1 MSCVNIMIAS
11 LALGGAERI
20 VHETI
25 SSLQPRATRGTLF
38 VLKDVG
44 LQYSVNTA
52 GLFEIHRWKARYPED
67 KLRETAD
74 RVLRSGT
81 NLLFTHLIAA
91 KDLRVLWDAGVQ
103 TVPVIHNAKDG
114 WQDPAESYPAANAPF
129 AVAVSDSVASELR
142 ESGCQVPVVTIRH
155 ELQRWFRQ
163 GDVRRSRLEV
173 RRRHGIADDT
183 FLIGMVGCFKAQKA
197 YPRAIRALAE
207 LRKVRNAKLMIVG
220 SWDHDYGYGRLTFEV
235 VCRLIEELDL
245 QQDVFLVGA
254 VDDVDP
260 YYSAFDVY
268 LNTSVYEGLSIAL
281 LEAQQWGCPVVTA
294 NAGGN
299 AEALLDGSV
308 LIQDSS
314 DIAAYVDALS
324 KLQQT
329 ERTVAEKPAYPDLV
343 PRIWV
348 SLGDHGV
355 DKPSPRSGVLFV
367 TNNLNMGGAQR
378 SLTNLLVNMPD
389 KESISACVLGAIHS
403 PFYLEEL
410 DRASVR
416 VITFEKPAH
425 VVDTAER
432 VLNVVDSL
440 NVRTVCFWNVDACV
454 KLLVSKILSCTSVRI
469 IDVSPGT
476 LLFRELDETVAFQR
490 RISYTAADY
499 VARLDSF
506 VCKSNAGTTNPLLN
520 GWKNKV
526 VVIPNGV
533 PAASRLAQTADRS
546 ADSVMH
552 VGTCGRVAPENRIE
566 FLLDSFA
573 IVAKRLGGASLTIVG
588 EAQNGHRKYKDSLL
602 SRTANLGLKNVH
614 FAGAVHDVTPHLRSF
629 RVFLSAF
636 DEEGCSNAVLEAMA
650 AGTPV
655 VATASPSSRELIQS
669 GVDGFVVSNTDPRD
683 MADKIEILLTRP
695 DVADSFGRAS
705 ESTVRQ
711 RFSMNQMVDQYRSLL
726 AC

>member
-1 MSCVNIMIAS
+1 MACVNIMIAS

-25 SSLQPRATRGTLF
+25 STLQARSKRGTLF

-44 LQYSVNTA
+44 LQYSISAV
-52 GLFEIHRWKARYPED
+52 GLFEIHHWKAGYREA
-67 KLRETAD
+67 KLRETAES
-74 RVLRSGT
+74 VLRSGT

-91 KDLRVLWDAGVQ
+91 SDLKVLWEAGVQ
-103 TVPVIHNAKDG
+103 TVPVIHNARDG
-114 WQDPAESYPAANAPF
+114 WQDPAESYSTSHTPF
-129 AVAVSDSVASELR
+129 VVAVSDSVANELR
-142 ESGCQVPVVTIRH
+142 ESGCQAPVVTIRH
-155 ELQRWFRQ
+155 ELQRWFMQ
-163 GDVRRSRLEV
+163 EDIRRNRLEV

-183 FLIGMVGCFKAQKA
+183 FLIGTVGCFKAQKA
-197 YPRAIRALAE
+197 YPRAIRVLAG
-207 LRKVRNAKLMIVG
+207 LRKIRDAKLMIVG

-235 VCRLIEELDL
+235 VCRLIEELGL
-245 QQDVFLVGA
+245 QEDVLLVGA
-254 VDDVDP
+254 VDNIDP

-268 LNTSVYEGLSIAL
+268 LNTSVFEGLSIAL
-281 LEAQQWGCPVVTA
+281 LDAQQWGCPVVAA

-299 AEALLDGSV
+299 AEALIDGSV
-308 LIQDSS
+308 LVQDSS
-314 DIAAYVDALS
+314 DIAAYVEALS
-324 KLQQT
+324 RLPQT
-329 ERTVAEKPAYPDLV
+329 ARIVAEKPAYSDLV
-343 PRIWV
+343 PRIWS
-348 SLGDHGV
+348 SLGNYGV
-355 DKPSPRSGVLFV
+355 NKRSPRSGVLFV

-378 SLTNLLVNMPD
+378 SLTNLLVNMPG
-389 KESISACVLGAIHS
+389 KEGVSVCVLGAIHDR
-403 PFYLEEL
+403 FYLEEL
-410 DRASVR
+410 SRAGVQVIMFDR
-416 VITFEKPAH
+416 PAH

-432 VLNVVDSL
+432 VLSVVDSL
-440 NVRTVCFWNVDACV
+440 NVRTGCFWNADACV

-476 LLFRELDETVAFQR
+476 LLFRELDETIAFQR
-490 RISYTAADY
+490 RISYTTADY

-520 GWKNKV
+520 GWKDKV

-533 PAASRLAQTADRS
+533 PASRFAQTADRS
-546 ADSVMH
+546 ADTVMR

-573 IVAKRLGGASLTIVG
+573 IVVERLGSASLTIVG

-602 SRTANLGLKNVH
+602 SRTADLGLKNVH

-629 RVFLSAF
+629 RVFVSAF
-636 DEEGCSNAVLEAMA
+636 NEEGCSNAVLEAMA

-705 ESTVRQ
+705 ESTVRR
-711 RFSMNQMVDQYRSLL
+711 RFSMNRMVDQYRSLL
-726 AC
+726 A

>member
-1 MSCVNIMIAS
+1 MIAS

-25 SSLQPRATRGTLF
+25 STLQSRATRGTLF

-44 LQYSVNTA
+44 LQYPVSAA
-52 GLFEIHRWKARYPED
+52 GLFGIHRWKASYREA
-67 KLRETAD
+67 KLRETAEH
-74 RVLRSGT
+74 VLRSGT

-91 KDLRVLWDAGVQ
+91 KDLQILWEAGVQ
-103 TVPVIHNAKDG
+103 TVPVIHNARDG
-114 WQDPAESYPAANAPF
+114 WQDPAESYPTSNNPF
-129 AVAVSDSVASELR
+129 VVAVSDSVANELR
-142 ESGCQVPVVTIRH
+142 QSGCQVPVVTIRH

-163 GDVRRSRLEV
+163 EDVRRNRVEV
-173 RRRHGIADDT
+173 RKRHGIADDT

-197 YPRAIRALAE
+197 YPRAIRVLAE
-207 LRKVRNAKLMIVG
+207 LRKVRDAKLMIVG

-235 VCRLIEELDL
+235 VCKLIEELGL
-245 QQDVFLVGA
+245 QEDVLLVGA
-254 VDDVDP
+254 ADNIDP

-268 LNTSVYEGLSIAL
+268 LNTSVFEGLSIAL
-281 LEAQQWGCPVVTA
+281 LEAQQWGCPVVAA

-299 AEALLDGSV
+299 SEALVDGSV
-308 LIQDSS
+308 LVQDSS

-324 KLQQT
+324 KLSRT
-329 ERTVAEKPAYPDLV
+329 VHTVAEMPAYSDLI
-343 PRIWV
+343 PRLWS
-348 SLGDHGV
+348 SLGSYGV
-355 DKPSPRSGVLFV
+355 DKRRPRSGVLFV

-378 SLTNLLVNMPD
+378 SLTNLLVNMPQ
-389 KESISACVLGAIHS
+389 KENVSVCVLGAIHAR
-403 PFYLEEL
+403 FYLEEL
-410 DRASVR
+410 SQAAVR

-440 NVRTVCFWNVDACV
+440 NVRTVCFWNADACV
-454 KLLVSKILSCTSVRI
+454 KLLVSKILACTSVRI
-469 IDVSPGT
+469 IDVSPGS
-476 LLFRELDETVAFQR
+476 LLFRELDETLAFQR
-490 RISYTAADY
+490 RISYSTTDY

-506 VCKSNAGTTNPLLN
+506 VCKSNAGTANPALN
-520 GWKNKV
+520 GWKDKV

-533 PAASRLAQTADRS
+533 PAVRLSTTDRLADTTMR
-546 ADSVMH
+546 
-552 VGTCGRVAPENRIE
+552 VGTCGRLAPENRIE

-573 IVAKRLGGASLTIVG
+573 IVADRLGAASLTIVG
-588 EAQNGHRKYKDSLL
+588 EAQNSHRKYKDSLL
-602 SRTANLGLKNVH
+602 NRAARLGLKNVQ
-614 FAGAVHDVTPHLRSF
+614 FVDAVRDVAPHLRSF
-629 RVFLSAF
+629 RVFVSAF
-636 DEEGCSNAVLEAMA
+636 SEEGCSNAVLEAMA

-695 DVADSFGRAS
+695 DLADSLGRAS

-711 RFSMNQMVDQYRSLL
+711 RFSMNRMVDQYRSLL
-726 AC
+726 A

>member
-1 MSCVNIMIAS
+1 MTCVNIMIAS

-25 SSLQPRATRGTLF
+25 STLQARATRGTLF

-44 LQYSVNTA
+44 LQYSISAA
-52 GLFEIHRWKARYPED
+52 GLFEIHRWKASCREA
-67 KLRETAD
+67 KLREAAE
-74 RVLRSGT
+74 RVQRSGT
-81 NLLFTHLIAA
+81 KFLFTHLIAA
-91 KDLRVLWDAGVQ
+91 SDLKVLWAAGVQ
-103 TVPVIHNAKDG
+103 TVPVIHNARDG
-114 WQDPAESYPAANAPF
+114 WQDPAECYPAVHTPF
-129 AVAVSDSVASELR
+129 VVAVSDFVANELR
-142 ESGCQVPVVTIRH
+142 EDGCQVPVVTIRH
-155 ELQRWFRQ
+155 ELQRWF
-163 GDVRRSRLEV
+163 GEDDVHRNRLDV

-197 YPRAIRALAE
+197 YPRAIRVLAE

-235 VCRLIEELDL
+235 VCRLVEELGL
-245 QQDVFLVGA
+245 QEDVLLVGA
-254 VDDVDP
+254 VDNIDP
-260 YYSAFDVY
+260 CYSAFDVY
-268 LNTSVYEGLSIAL
+268 LNTSVFEGLSIAL

-299 AEALLDGSV
+299 AEALVDGSV

-324 KLQQT
+324 KLPQT
-329 ERTVAEKPAYPDLV
+329 TRTVAEKPAYPDLV
-343 PRIWV
+343 PRIW
-348 SLGDHGV
+348 SSFGNFGV
-355 DKPSPRSGVLFV
+355 DSPRPRSGVLFV

-389 KESISACVLGAIHS
+389 KESVSACVLGAIHS
-403 PFYLEEL
+403 RFYLEEL
-410 DRASVR
+410 GRASVR

-440 NVRTVCFWNVDACV
+440 SVRTVCFWNADACV

-469 IDVSPGT
+469 IDVSPGWP
-476 LLFRELDETVAFQR
+476 LFRELDETVAFQR

-499 VARLDSF
+499 LARLDSF
-506 VCKSNAGTTNPLLN
+506 VCKSNAGKINPLLN
-520 GWKNKV
+520 GWEDKV
-526 VVIPNGV
+526 IVIPNGV
-533 PAASRLAQTADRS
+533 PAFRFAPAADRLADT
-546 ADSVMH
+546 VMR
-552 VGTCGRVAPENRIE
+552 VGTCGRLAPENRIE
-566 FLLDSFA
+566 FLIDSFA
-573 IVAKRLGGASLTIVG
+573 IVAERLGRACLTIVG
-588 EAQNGHRKYKDSLL
+588 EAQNGHQKYKDSLL
-602 SRTANLGLKNVH
+602 SRTARLGLKNVY
-614 FAGAVHDVTPHLRSF
+614 FAGAVHDVTSHLRSF
-629 RVFLSAF
+629 RVFVSAF
-636 DEEGCSNAVLEAMA
+636 EEEGCSNAVLEAMA
-650 AGTPV
+650 TGTPV

-695 DVADSFGRAS
+695 DVADALGRAS